1 MKQTGDKRRYIRIS
15 TVLPVEFFV
24 LDAQGKKLTPWL
36 QGFTHDIGKGGVCLL
51 MNDLWSGLI
60 DRLKQKGIQLF
71 LRINIPFKHQP
82 MCLRAKVSWISEQ
95 RLRDFNR
102 YTAGL
107 KFVEANNK
115 EVNDL
120 FKYALVKKSTPIV
133 ISAAMAILIFFS
145 ASLFWRAG
153 SLVRK
158 NRKLVSDYVSILEKR
173 SSLEEA
179 LEEGLSEEEFLKERQ
194 SSLELAIDSLNEEV
208 TFWQGKYDTLA
219 ANNNSNVSS
228 LEEALG
234 FKKKLATLELELANL
249 SRENYFLKTKEKE
262 GKAAAL
268 KIQEAVD
275 SLQKEEIK
283 SSQKVIKGMYD
294 WIKNR
299 QDLRRGLVL
308 SYEGD
313 NSLEKVCFTYDQA
326 LATIVFLISGD
337 KPRAEKILDFYLNR
351 INKGQ
356 DIYNAYFTQ
365 GDVFEYVLHSGPN
378 AWLGLAALC
387 YTKETG
393 EKKYLPVAKK
403 VSDFLL
409 TMIDGEGGV
418 KGGPDVSWYSTE
430 HNLDVSAFF
439 KLFYE
444 ITGERRYLNASESVK
459 KWISRYSY
467 TDSGGPPV
475 KRGKGDSTIATDTYA
490 WSITAFGPGD
500 LLSLKMNP
508 ESILKFAVEHCEVG
522 VKFKRKKGEVELR
535 GFDFSKVKNASRGGV
550 VSGEWTSQM
559 ILAFE
564 VMADYFKDKDPN
576 KSKEYLEK
584 ALFYFNELQ
593 KMLITSPS
601 RVGREDPCLPY
612 ASSPFV
618 DTGHGWRTPRGSR
631 TGSLASTAYFLLAYY
646 GYNPLKGELLDISLK
661 RSYEEG

>member
-1 MKQTGDKRRYIRIS
+1 MNKSDKRKYIRIS

-24 LDAQGKKLTPWL
+24 FDAKGKKFTPWL
-36 QGFTHDIGKGGVCLL
+36 QGFTRDIGKGGICLV
-51 MNDLWSGLI
+51 MNDLWWGFA
-60 DRLKQKGIQLF
+60 DRLKQEGIQLF
-71 LRINIPFKHQP
+71 LRITLPFKHQP
-82 MCLRAKVSWISEQ
+82 MCLKAEASWLREQ
-95 RLRDFNR
+95 RLKDFNR
-102 YTAGL
+102 YAVGL
-107 KFVEANNK
+107 KFVAANNK
-115 EVNDL
+115 EANAL
-120 FKYALVKKSTPIV
+120 FRYAIVKKSTPIA
-133 ISAAMAILIFFS
+133 IGTIMAALIFFS
-145 ASLFWRAG
+145 FSLFWRMG

-158 NRKLVSDYVSILEKR
+158 NRELVSNYVSILEKR

-179 LEEGLSEEEFLKERQ
+179 LEDRAGAEGFLKERQ
-194 SSLELAIDSLNEEV
+194 SNLELAIDSLSQEV
-208 TFWQGKYDTLA
+208 ALWQGKYDTLVV
-219 ANNNSNVSS
+219 NNNSNVASS
-228 LEEALG
+228 EEALG
-234 FKKKLATLELELANL
+234 FKKKLAILGIELASL
-249 SRENYFLKTKEKE
+249 QRENDFLKTKEKE
-262 GKAAAL
+262 SKAAAL
-268 KIQEAVD
+268 KIQEVVE
-275 SLQKEEIK
+275 SLQVEELE
-283 SSQKVIKGMYD
+283 SSQKVISGMYN
-294 WIKNR
+294 WVKNR
-299 QDLRRGLVL
+299 QDLRKGLVL

-313 NSLEKVCFTYDQA
+313 SSLDRVCFTYDQA

-337 KPRAEKILDFYLNR
+337 KLRAEKILDFYLKRVNDG
-351 INKGQ
+351 K

-393 EKKYLPVAKK
+393 EKKYLPIARK
-403 VSDFLL
+403 VSNFLL
-409 TMIDGEGGV
+409 AMMDGEGGV
-418 KGGPDVSWYSTE
+418 KGGPDVLWYSTE
-430 HNLDVSAFF
+430 QNLDVSAFF

-444 ITGERRYLNASESVK
+444 ITGERKYLNASESVK

-467 TDSGGPPV
+467 TDYGPPV

-564 VMADYFKDKDPN
+564 VMADYFKDKNPD

-584 ALFYFNELQ
+584 AFFYFNELQ

-618 DTGHGWRTPRGSR
+618 DTGHGWRTPKGSR
-631 TGSLASTAYFLLAYY
+631 TGSLSSTAYFLLAYY
-646 GYNPLKGELLDISLK
+646 GYNPLRGKFLDLSL
-661 RSYEEG
+661 RGNR